1 MIRKDTL
8 QEQKTAL
15 PVTVTAYIAHLKRAG
30 RAETTIISMIH
41 YLGVLNGW
49 LHKNSIAITDAKH
62 ADLQAFQQY
71 LFAEYPRKLSNGTI
85 SNYFHAIRDFYRFL
99 VRDRSILSSPAELLL
114 LPKSTKPVHRDIL
127 DRDELLSL
135 IRAPGTNTATGLRDT
150 LILRLMALSGLRR
163 GDIIGLHAEDI
174 NLSQREIIIRNG
186 KGKRDR
192 LCFFD
197 RGTQKLMAQYFLQ
210 TGVTGLLFLRENG
223 EPLNGDTVAWV
234 VERAVKTAKIKYHLT
249 PHSLRRTFCNLLL
262 RSGCGIKVIAELAGH
277 KRLSTT
283 VKYTKV
289 DIRLL
294 SEIYRQS
301 HPRSHLHA

>member
-8 QEQKTAL
+8 QTQKITL
-15 PVTVTAYIAHLKRAG
+15 PVTVRDYIAHLKRAG

-41 YLGVLNGW
+41 YLDVLDGW
-49 LHKNSIAITDAKH
+49 LKKSHTAMTEAKA

-71 LFAEYPRKLSNGTI
+71 LSCDYPRKLSNGTI
-85 SNYFHAIRDFYRFL
+85 ANYLHAIQDYYRFL
-99 VRDRSILSSPAELLL
+99 VQCGAILSSPAEMLM
-114 LPKSTKPVHRDIL
+114 LPKLSRKVHRDIL
-127 DRDELLSL
+127 NRDELLAL
-135 IRAPGTNTATGLRDT
+135 IHAPGTDTLTGLRDT

-163 GDIIGLHAEDI
+163 GDIIYLHVEHV
-174 NLSQREIIIRNG
+174 NLEQREIIIRNG

-210 TGVTGLLFLRENG
+210 AGVNEILFVRENG

-234 VERAVKTAKIKYHLT
+234 VERAAKTAKIKCHLT

-289 DIRLL
+289 DIKLL
-294 SEIYRQS
+294 SDIYRQS